1 MLLNYLTIIFRPYGK
16 DYSREEWWKINES
29 IMIECNGR
37 PAWSKT
43 HNLVRKDLVKI
54 YPKFNDFDTLR
65 RSLDPNNIFI
75 NEFLEKF
82 FH

>member
-1 MLLNYLTIIFRPYGK
+1 
-16 DYSREEWWKINES
+16 
-29 IMIECNGR
+29 MIECNGR

-65 RSLDPNNIFI
+65 RTLDPNNIFI